1 MNLEVIKEKYKKG
14 EYTPD
19 INMAMGKKLIPIS
32 RALDARKNPLFDRNK
47 TIAENEEM
55 VKDYNK
61 EIAKQHEKMQQQIQE
76 SHNKLMQ
83 DIITAIKEIIKVD
96 DEKAKIIYERVYDNH
111 HSGGMMDVFMELDEE
126 LDYLMK
132 IL

>member
-1 MNLEVIKEKYKKG
+1 MDLEVIKEKYRKG

-19 INMAMGKKLIPIS
+19 INMTMGKKLIPIS
-32 RALDARKNPLFDRNK
+32 RALDTRKNPLFDRNK

-55 VKDYNK
+55 AKDYNK
-61 EIAKQHEKMQQQIQE
+61 EIAKQHEKMQQQIRE
-76 SHNKLMQ
+76 AHNKLMQ

-96 DEKAKIIYERVYDNH
+96 DGKAKIIYERAYDNH